1 MIISIDLPEEIK
13 KDISIATAILMSEGC
28 KEVYIFGSLAGGAFS
43 DSSDIDLAIIG
54 LEKKKYFK
62 VYGELLEKI
71 KRPIDLIGLDYD
83 TKFSKKIKKIGKL
96 TRVA

>member
-28 KEVYIFGSLAGGAFS
+28 KEVYIFGSLVEGAFS

-62 VYGELLEKI
+62 VYSVS
-71 KRPIDLIGLDYD
+71 KRINGHCPLIRRSS
-83 TKFSKKIKKIGKL
+83 SKDCY
-96 TRVA
+96 THE